1 MRVDLDDV
9 ARTNRHAGRV
19 IQRVR
24 LVVEAVDD
32 VDLLEVG
39 VPHCILLALVGGD
52 HDVELAPSHAAQSL
66 QHSAC
71 DTTVLCLDLPYMAYR
86 RNSDIRRECSR

>member
-39 VPHCILLALVGGD
+39 VPHCILLALYIIYLYTRRG
-52 HDVELAPSHAAQSL
+52 LPSH
-66 QHSAC
+66 
-71 DTTVLCLDLPYMAYR
+71 R
-86 RNSDIRRECSR
+86 RTK

>member
-9 ARTNRHAGRV
+9 ARTNRHAGCV

-24 LVVEAVDD
+24 CVAEAADD
-32 VDLLEVG
+32 VDLLEEA
-39 VPHCILLALVGGD
+39 VPHLILLELVAGG
-52 HDVELAPSHAAQSL
+52 HDVELAPSHAAQPL

-71 DTTVLCLDLPYMAYR
+71 
-86 RNSDIRRECSR
+86 